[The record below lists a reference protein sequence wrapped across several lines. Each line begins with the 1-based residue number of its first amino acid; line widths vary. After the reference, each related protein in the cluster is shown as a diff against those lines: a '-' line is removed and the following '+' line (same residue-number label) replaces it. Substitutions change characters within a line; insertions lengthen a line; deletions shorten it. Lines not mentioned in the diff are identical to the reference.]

1 MYLKPTPLCFFC
13 SNMVVDFTYSL
24 VETRQLMK
32 TKIVAC
38 IWSPKTD
45 LIALGSESGCVSVHR
60 YKMTCIWECD
70 KSDLGS
76 VSNLTW
82 RPDGKILTAA
92 FSSGKVCFFVVGDGF
107 VFHELQFP
115 GKIDYLL
122 WTNYQSPT
130 TNTNNSNSEINYLKN
145 NVATYFP
152 DVKHLSMFKSDV
164 NFSSSDVCKYA
175 QLLRDIDGN
184 NFPILTVYSK
194 NTVYFYG
201 FGVFEIAAYNLRSAD
216 DTLNHT
222 DTSKLVSCHLS
233 AEQNILLITESFL
246 NVDGQCNVVCRKIP
260 CDGFQKFGYQLM
272 RLSSQAYSIK
282 ITKSLL
288 DWSFNQVCICWED
301 MILEMDAKF
310 TKYARER
317 LKQNKD
323 WSLCVELLQFI
334 LFGHCCP
341 DLRKFLVEDW
351 TAASLKR
358 TGTATLKAYE
368 SIKTICF
375 QQIQFFLQR
384 LLFHVSEVLG
394 SLRDTELYHELQIP
408 ASTALNLLRT
418 IGMTLQK
425 TQELQ
430 LVIEKSLTQLRAFF
444 KWLYG
449 AILEQSG
456 RLLPNDFP
464 RVNLTERELVIN
476 FITESLQPVFVQG
489 ELQNYQVD
497 LVEQYIRS
505 GEVYKPLEVVAQS
518 SLKNDKE
525 RASLRKALEEI
536 IGQSDETLLPDGLYH
551 YCSRTTLADLIQKK
565 MNCEIRNLIRLPS
578 NINTTR
584 GCLEIS
590 CQTRQILLTGESSNL
605 FNSGIHFTT
614 INCFE
619 ESGEMKSS
627 QTVLKNNNNKSRTIL
642 MAYTIG
648 DEKSGF
654 NSLLTI
660 ELNNNSSNNKSEFKI
675 MNGVELFLD
684 AILGDTNPANLPYE
698 LQDMQFYSSQI
709 LLLIVS
715 RRSKHNKVSSIQS
728 SPKINVNSI
737 KIDGTLLNRELS
749 SLTSTSSDLMHSWL
763 VMVPIRDVLNSVEN
777 FNGESLKQTNTIASV
792 VNESI
797 HTNLPRKNL
806 SEFITRGN
814 IEALPWH
821 AIKLTTNGDRSIVF
835 VLFENYSTCRVYLME
850 RPEPDETM
858 VVDYA
863 ASESHL
869 QATNNSNDVN
879 IVGAD
884 DTGVVA
890 GTSHVIGKV

>member
-1 MYLKPTPLCFFC
+1 
-13 SNMVVDFTYSL
+13 MVVDFTYSL

-115 GKIDYLL
+115 STIDYLL

-152 DVKHLSMFKSDV
+152 DVKHLSMFKSYELV
-164 NFSSSDVCKYA
+164 VIY
-175 QLLRDIDGN
+175 
-184 NFPILTVYSK
+184 FPILTVYSK

-201 FGVFEIAAYNLRSAD
+201 FGVFEIAAYNLHSVD

-246 NVDGQCNVVCRKIP
+246 NVDGQFNVVCRKIP

-375 QQIQFFLQR
+375 QQIQLLEIMVVVGASNYGTEVIISHAFPDGTVKATCRASQTVTRAKRNYSHIKNFLQR

-449 AILEQSG
+449 GKL
-456 RLLPNDFP
+456 
-464 RVNLTERELVIN
+464 
-476 FITESLQPVFVQG
+476 
-489 ELQNYQVD
+489 
-497 LVEQYIRS
+497 
-505 GEVYKPLEVVAQS
+505 
-518 SLKNDKE
+518 SLKTH
-525 RASLRKALEEI
+525 AF
-536 IGQSDETLLPDGLYH
+536 QY
-551 YCSRTTLADLIQKK
+551 
-565 MNCEIRNLIRLPS
+565 
-578 NINTTR
+578 
-584 GCLEIS
+584 
-590 CQTRQILLTGESSNL
+590 
-605 FNSGIHFTT
+605 
-614 INCFE
+614 
-619 ESGEMKSS
+619 
-627 QTVLKNNNNKSRTIL
+627 
-642 MAYTIG
+642 
-648 DEKSGF
+648 
-654 NSLLTI
+654 
-660 ELNNNSSNNKSEFKI
+660 LNF
-675 MNGVELFLD
+675 
-684 AILGDTNPANLPYE
+684 
-698 LQDMQFYSSQI
+698 
-709 LLLIVS
+709 
-715 RRSKHNKVSSIQS
+715 
-728 SPKINVNSI
+728 
-737 KIDGTLLNRELS
+737 
-749 SLTSTSSDLMHSWL
+749 
-763 VMVPIRDVLNSVEN
+763 
-777 FNGESLKQTNTIASV
+777 
-792 VNESI
+792 
-797 HTNLPRKNL
+797 
-806 SEFITRGN
+806 
-814 IEALPWH
+814 
-821 AIKLTTNGDRSIVF
+821 
-835 VLFENYSTCRVYLME
+835 
-850 RPEPDETM
+850 
-858 VVDYA
+858 
-863 ASESHL
+863 
-869 QATNNSNDVN
+869 
-879 IVGAD
+879 
-884 DTGVVA
+884 
-890 GTSHVIGKV
+890 

>member
-1 MYLKPTPLCFFC
+1 
-13 SNMVVDFTYSL
+13 MVVDFTYSL

-115 GKIDYLL
+115 GTIDYLL

-201 FGVFEIAAYNLRSAD
+201 FGVFEIAAYNLHSAD

-222 DTSKLVSCHLS
+222 DTSKLISCHLS
-233 AEQNILLITESFL
+233 AEQNILLITESVL
-246 NVDGQCNVVCRKIP
+246 NIDGQCNVVCRKIP

-536 IGQSDETLLPDGLYH
+536 IDQSDETLLPDGLYH

-565 MNCEIRNLIRLPS
+565 MDCEIRNLIRLPS

-660 ELNNNSSNNKSEFKI
+660 ELNNNNSSNNKSEFKI

-684 AILGDTNPANLPYE
+684 AIPGDTNPANLPYE

-715 RRSKHNKVSSIQS
+715 RRSKHNKVSSIRS

-737 KIDGTLLNRELS
+737 KIDETLLNRELS

-777 FNGESLKQTNTIASV
+777 NNGESLKQTNTIASV

-869 QATNNSNDVN
+869 QAINNSNDVN

>member
-1 MYLKPTPLCFFC
+1 M
-13 SNMVVDFTYSL
+13 SENMVVDFTYSL
-24 VETRQLMK
+24 VETRQLVK
-32 TKIVAC
+32 TKLVAC
-38 IWSPKTD
+38 VWSPKTD
-45 LIALGSESGCVSVHR
+45 LIALGSASGCVSVHR

-76 VSNLTW
+76 VSYLAW

-92 FSSGKVCFFVVGDGF
+92 FSSGTICFFVVGDGF
-107 VFHELQFP
+107 IFHELQFSHP
-115 GKIDYLL
+115 IDYLL
-122 WTNYQSPT
+122 WTNYQCSSSTTTTTTTT
-130 TNTNNSNSEINYLKN
+130 TNSSEETKCPAF
-145 NVATYFP
+145 NVSTYFP
-152 DVKHLSMFKSDV
+152 DVKHLTMFKSDV
-164 NFSSSDVCKYA
+164 NFSSSDVCKYV
-175 QLLRDIDGN
+175 QLLGDTN
-184 NFPILTVYSK
+184 NNSFPILTVYSK
-194 NTVYFYG
+194 HVVYFYG
-201 FGVFEIAAYNLRSAD
+201 YGVFEIAAYDFRPPTS
-216 DTLNHT
+216 TLNHM
-222 DTSKLVSCHLS
+222 DTSKLISCHLS
-233 AEQNILLITESFL
+233 AEQNILLVTESF
-246 NVDGQCNVVCRKIP
+246 NNIAGQFYVVCHKIP
-260 CDGFQKFGYQLM
+260 CNGFQKFRHQLM
-272 RLSSQAYSIK
+272 KLSSQAYSIK
-282 ITKSLL
+282 ITKS
-288 DWSFNQVCICWED
+288 VCTCWED

-317 LKQNKD
+317 LKQNK
-323 WSLCVELLQFI
+323 
-334 LFGHCCP
+334 
-341 DLRKFLVEDW
+341 KFLVEDW

-394 SLRDTELYHELQIP
+394 SLRDTQLCHELRIP
-408 ASTALNLLRT
+408 ATTALTLFRT

-476 FITESLQPVFVQG
+476 FITDSLQPVFVQG

-518 SLKNDKE
+518 TLKNDKD
-525 RASLRKALEEI
+525 RAYLRKALEEI
-536 IGQSDETLLPDGLYH
+536 IDQVDGKLLPDGLYH

-565 MNCEIRNLIRLPS
+565 MDCEIKNLIKLQS
-578 NINTTR
+578 TNNTTR
-584 GCLEIS
+584 GCLDPNCLS
-590 CQTRQILLTGESSNL
+590 TQIL
-605 FNSGIHFTT
+605 FSGDLSDFLSFGVHLST

-619 ESGEMKSS
+619 ESAEMKSS
-627 QTVLKNNNNKSRTIL
+627 QMISRDDSTNTNTNNKPETIL

-648 DEKSGF
+648 DESFGF

-660 ELNNNSSNNKSEFKI
+660 ELDCNNDNMLQYNLMYFLSICIFILMLLSHKEINMLKLLPFITFYTLIIHVHYFRI
-675 MNGVELFLD
+675 MNGVELLLD
-684 AILGDTNPANLPYE
+684 MIPGDSNPAHLSYE

-715 RRSKHNKVSSIQS
+715 RHSKHSRPSYIRTR
-728 SPKINVNSI
+728 KISTAFDEN
-737 KIDGTLLNRELS
+737 
-749 SLTSTSSDLMHSWL
+749 SLTREPSATASSTSHDLMHSWL
-763 VMVPIRDVLNSVEN
+763 VMVPIRDVMNSIEN
-777 FNGESLKQTNTIASV
+777 DNREVSKQTNAIASI

-797 HTNLPRKNL
+797 QTNLPRRNI
-806 SEFITRGN
+806 SEFITHGN
-814 IEALPWH
+814 VEALPWH

-835 VLFENYSTCRVYLME
+835 VLFENHSTCRVYLME

-858 VVDYA
+858 VVDY
-863 ASESHL
+863 S
-869 QATNNSNDVN
+869 TNDNHPQVPADSCDV
-879 IVGAD
+879 VD
-884 DTGVVA
+884 K
-890 GTSHVIGKV
+890 VILG

>member
-1 MYLKPTPLCFFC
+1 
-13 SNMVVDFTYSL
+13 MVVDLTYSL
-24 VETRQLMK
+24 VETRQLVK
-32 TKIVAC
+32 KKLVAC
-38 IWSPKTD
+38 VWSPKTD
-45 LIALGSESGCVSVHR
+45 LIALGSSSGCVSVHR

-76 VSNLTW
+76 VSYLAW

-92 FSSGKVCFFVVGDGF
+92 FSSGTICFFVAGDGF
-107 VFHELQFP
+107 IFHELQFSHP
-115 GKIDYLL
+115 IDYLL
-122 WTNYQSPT
+122 WTNYQCSTSDTTTTTT
-130 TNTNNSNSEINYLKN
+130 TNSSEETKCPIIN
-145 NVATYFP
+145 VSTYFP
-152 DVKHLSMFKSDV
+152 DVKHLTMFKSYELCPLIEFTILFFLFFRDV
-164 NFSSSDVCKYA
+164 NFSSSDVCKYV
-175 QLLRDIDGN
+175 QLLGDTN
-184 NFPILTVYSK
+184 NNSFPILTVYSK
-194 NTVYFYG
+194 HVVYFYG
-201 FGVFEIAAYNLRSAD
+201 YGVFEIAAYDFHPPTDR
-216 DTLNHT
+216 LNHT
-222 DTSKLVSCHLS
+222 DTPKLISCHLS
-233 AEQNILLITESFL
+233 TEQNILLVTESFRTI
-246 NVDGQCNVVCRKIP
+246 DKQFYVVLHKIP
-260 CDGFQKFGYQLM
+260 CNGFQKFRHQLM
-272 RLSSQAYSIK
+272 KLSSRAYSIK

-288 DWSFNQVCICWED
+288 DWSFNQVCTCWED

-334 LFGHCCP
+334 LFGYCSP
-341 DLRKFLVEDW
+341 DLKKFLVEDW

-394 SLRDTELYHELQIP
+394 SLRDAQLCHELQIP
-408 ASTALNLLRT
+408 ATTALTLFRT

-476 FITESLQPVFVQG
+476 FITDSLQPVFVQG

-518 SLKNDKE
+518 TLKNDE
-525 RASLRKALEEI
+525 DRAYLRKALKEI
-536 IGQSDETLLPDGLYH
+536 IDQIDEKLLPDGLYQ

-565 MNCEIRNLIRLPS
+565 MDCEIKNLIKLQS
-578 NINTTR
+578 TNNTTR
-584 GCLEIS
+584 GCLDPS
-590 CQTRQILLTGESSNL
+590 CLSTQILFSGDLSNFL
-605 FNSGIHFTT
+605 SFGVHLST

-619 ESGEMKSS
+619 ESAEMKSS
-627 QTVLKNNNNKSRTIL
+627 QMISRNDNTNTLNNNKPETIL

-648 DEKSGF
+648 DESFGF

-660 ELNNNSSNNKSEFKI
+660 ELDCNDDKSEFKI
-675 MNGVELFLD
+675 INGIELLLD
-684 AILGDTNPANLPYE
+684 MIPGDSNPAHLSYE

-715 RRSKHNKVSSIQS
+715 RHSKHSRPSYIRTRKSSTTFDE
-728 SPKINVNSI
+728 N
-737 KIDGTLLNRELS
+737 
-749 SLTSTSSDLMHSWL
+749 SLTREPSAATSSTSHDLMHSWL
-763 VMVPIRDVLNSVEN
+763 VMVPIRDVMNSIEN
-777 FNGESLKQTNTIASV
+777 DNREVSKQTNTIASI
-792 VNESI
+792 VNASI
-797 HTNLPRKNL
+797 QTNLPRRNI
-806 SEFITRGN
+806 SEFITHGN
-814 IEALPWH
+814 VEALPWH

-835 VLFENYSTCRVYLME
+835 VLFENHSTCRVYLME

-858 VVDYA
+858 VVDY
-863 ASESHL
+863 S
-869 QATNNSNDVN
+869 TNYNHPQVPADKSN
-879 IVGAD
+879 
-884 DTGVVA
+884 VVDE
-890 GTSHVIGKV
+890 VILG

>member
-1 MYLKPTPLCFFC
+1 MFFC

-24 VETRQLMK
+24 VETRQLVK

-38 IWSPKTD
+38 LWSPKTD
-45 LIALGSESGCVSVHR
+45 LIALGSDSGCVSVHR

-82 RPDGKILTAA
+82 RPDGKILTAS

-115 GKIDYLL
+115 STIDYLL
-122 WTNYQSPT
+122 WTNYQSSA
-130 TNTNNSNSEINYLKN
+130 TNINNSDSDINYLRN

-152 DVKHLSMFKSDV
+152 DVKHLSTFKSDV

-184 NFPILTVYSK
+184 KYFPILTVYSK

-201 FGVFEIAAYNLRSAD
+201 FGVFEIAAYNLHSATLN
-216 DTLNHT
+216 TLNHT
-222 DTSKLVSCHLS
+222 GTSKLVSCHLS

-246 NVDGQCNVVCRKIP
+246 NVEGQFYVVCHKIP

-317 LKQNKD
+317 LKHNKD

-341 DLRKFLVEDW
+341 ELRKFLVEDW

-408 ASTALNLLRT
+408 PSTALNLLRT

-456 RLLPNDFP
+456 RVLPNDFP
-464 RVNLTERELVIN
+464 RVNLAERELVIN
-476 FITESLQPVFVQG
+476 FITDSLQPVFVQG

-536 IGQSDETLLPDGLYH
+536 IDQSDETLLPDGLYH

-565 MNCEIRNLIRLPS
+565 MNCEIKNLIKLPLDKS
-578 NINTTR
+578 TIR
-584 GCLEIS
+584 GCLDIS
-590 CQTRQILLTGESSNL
+590 CQTRQILLTGESPNL
-605 FNSGIHFTT
+605 LNSGVHLTT

-619 ESGEMKSS
+619 ESAEMKSS
-627 QTVLKNNNNKSRTIL
+627 QIILKNNNNNKPKTIL
-642 MAYTIG
+642 MAYTMG

-660 ELNNNSSNNKSEFKI
+660 ELNSNSDKSEFKI

-684 AILGDTNPANLPYE
+684 AIPGDTNPANLPYE
-698 LQDMQFYSSQI
+698 LQDMQFYSSQV

-715 RRSKHNKVSSIQS
+715 RRSKHSKVSSIRS
-728 SPKINVNSI
+728 SPKINVSSM
-737 KIDGTLLNRELS
+737 KIDESLLNRELS
-749 SLTSTSSDLMHSWL
+749 SLTPTNNDLMHSWL
-763 VMVPIRDVLNSVEN
+763 VMVPIRDILNGVEN
-777 FNGESLKQTNTIASV
+777 FSGELLKQTNTTASI

-797 HTNLPRKNL
+797 RTNLPRRNL

-835 VLFENYSTCRVYLME
+835 VLFENHSTCRVYLME

-858 VVDYA
+858 VVDDSA
-863 ASESHL
+863 NESHL
-869 QATNNSNDVN
+869 QATNNGNN
-879 IVGAD
+879 VGVG

-890 GTSHVIGKV
+890 ETSRVIGKV

>member
-1 MYLKPTPLCFFC
+1 
-13 SNMVVDFTYSL
+13 
-24 VETRQLMK
+24 
-32 TKIVAC
+32 
-38 IWSPKTD
+38 
-45 LIALGSESGCVSVHR
+45 
-60 YKMTCIWECD
+60 MTCIWECD
-70 KSDLGS
+70 KSDLGG

-115 GKIDYLL
+115 STVDYLL

-130 TNTNNSNSEINYLKN
+130 TNINNSNSEINYPKN

-175 QLLRDIDGN
+175 QLLKDIDGN

-201 FGVFEIAAYNLRSAD
+201 FGVFEIAAYNLHSAN
-216 DTLNHT
+216 DTLNRT
-222 DTSKLVSCHLS
+222 NASKLVSCHLS
-233 AEQNILLITESFL
+233 SEQNILLIVESFL
-246 NVDGQCNVVCRKIP
+246 NVDGQFYVVCHKIP
-260 CDGFQKFGYQLM
+260 CDGFQKFGFQLM

-288 DWSFNQVCICWED
+288 DWSFNQVCVCWED

-536 IGQSDETLLPDGLYH
+536 IDQSDETLLPDGLYH

-565 MNCEIRNLIRLPS
+565 MDCEIRNLIKLPS

-584 GCLEIS
+584 GCLEIN

-605 FNSGIHFTT
+605 LNYGIHFTT
-614 INCFE
+614 INCSK
-619 ESGEMKSS
+619 ESGEMKSL
-627 QTVLKNNNNKSRTIL
+627 QTIL

-648 DEKSGF
+648 DEKLGF

-660 ELNNNSSNNKSEFKI
+660 ELNNNNSNKSEFKI

-684 AILGDTNPANLPYE
+684 AIPGDTNPANLPYE

-715 RRSKHNKVSSIQS
+715 RRSKHSKVTSIRS
-728 SPKINVNSI
+728 SPKINMNSI
-737 KIDGTLLNRELS
+737 KVDETLLNRELS

-763 VMVPIRDVLNSVEN
+763 VMVPIRDVLNSIED
-777 FNGESLKQTNTIASV
+777 FNEELKQTNTIASV
-792 VNESI
+792 VDESI

-806 SEFITRGN
+806 SEYITRGN

-835 VLFENYSTCRVYLME
+835 VLFENHSTCRVYLME

-858 VVDYA
+858 VVDYS

-869 QATNNSNDVN
+869 QATNNRNDVDN
-879 IVGAD
+879 VGAG
-884 DTGVVA
+884 DTSVVA
-890 GTSHVIGKV
+890 ESSHVIGKV